1 MWAWAS
7 RARKHFVINT
17 GWQKVVKEPR
27 GLGFGF
33 ARVCGCNVRT
43 RHCGARLQIGKI
55 LAMHVR
61 SKSKVNE
68 NHDSERRL
76 ASCFG
81 GFHSTSPQ
89 IQCERELRARGNI
102 FWPHCARRVT
112 ETEKARQP
120 AAFGLI
126 GIHWKGGVTESTRMS
141 DVICATSYAVAIPRV
156 HDIEHERC
164 VKTDR
169 RMQATGR

>member
-1 MWAWAS
+1 
-7 RARKHFVINT
+7 
-17 GWQKVVKEPR
+17 
-27 GLGFGF
+27 
-33 ARVCGCNVRT
+33 
-43 RHCGARLQIGKI
+43 
-55 LAMHVR
+55 
-61 SKSKVNE
+61 
-68 NHDSERRL
+68 
-76 ASCFG
+76 
-81 GFHSTSPQ
+81 
-89 IQCERELRARGNI
+89 
-102 FWPHCARRVT
+102 VT

-169 RMQATGR
+169 RMQATGRLPGSITHTRDIFAVRTRRVEGKSDPSHRDNMAPVNQTTELHLDALDR